1 VTPPRLADESR
12 SLGWRAS
19 KVIALLSEAGVT
31 PASYPTLN
39 RRLPRYATP
48 EWREKLSRACAA
60 RAVLGPASLVLYDV
74 STLYFETDRGDGL
87 REPGFFKERRLEPQV
102 TIRLL
107 TDQAGFPLTA
117 CHLARIVLRCQQN
130 SSEELR

>member
-1 VTPPRLADESR
+1 M
-12 SLGWRAS
+12 
-19 KVIALLSEAGVT
+19 LSEAGVT